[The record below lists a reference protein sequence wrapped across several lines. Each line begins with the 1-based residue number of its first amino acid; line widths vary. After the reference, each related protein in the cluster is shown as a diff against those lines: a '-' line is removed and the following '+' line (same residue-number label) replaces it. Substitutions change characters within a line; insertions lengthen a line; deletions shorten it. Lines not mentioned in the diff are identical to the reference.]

1 MKNLFSIIILFILV
15 TNCGFKKRVDHHG
28 VHLLKKKSDMII
40 VAETNKNDIIKL
52 LGPPYVKS
60 TFNNDLYFYIE
71 RKTTTGK
78 LIKLGK
84 KKYLENN
91 VLVLEIDDRGILL
104 KKEFYDLNKMKEIKI
119 GLKGYK
125 YLDEAIEL
133 YQKSIVLKPLN
144 PNAFNNIGLIYLEKK
159 NFFRILMCY
168 LRSIPK
174 DV

>member
-1 MKNLFSIIILFILV
+1 MITIFFVLV

-52 LGPPYVKS
+52 LGPPSVKS

-91 VLVLEIDDRGILL
+91 VLVLEIDNRGILL

-119 GLKGYK
+119 VSNETTVDYK
-125 YLDEAIEL
+125 KQSFIYEFLSSMR
-133 YQKSIVLKPLN
+133 QKINDPL
-144 PNAFNNIGLIYLEKK
+144 GKRK
-159 NFFRILMCY
+159 R
-168 LRSIPK
+168 
-174 DV
+174 D